1 MQLRRILGPP
11 AAIVVLAFA
20 SPPAAL
26 AANVNVR
33 IEGQGATL
41 LARTQV
47 TTPAADVHGDGS
59 CPGNTVAG
67 ALQVATGGN
76 WDRAPGG
83 FSTVILGE
91 THTFSDGR
99 DSDYWAGWVNDKYGD
114 AFCAQ
119 SLQDGDDVLVTPDT
133 TDNAT
138 FASAIFPLRFAGI
151 PAVVPR
157 GAQVEVR
164 ATEFRNYVGQP
175 TFGTPGTGDPQ
186 PSTGVRISG
195 GGADGTTGQDGKAT
209 VAFTEAGPATVRA
222 VKPVTSPDG
231 GAFAMRAV
239 PQAVCVDDGAGSCG
253 GPSTPGGG
261 GGTPAAPTPYRSPD
275 PEILSIRPGTRFFAK
290 RAPRELRGRI
300 NLGTAGL
307 TSVRLRLKRK
317 AGGRCEYFSGR
328 LEAFRRTRCGTGWS
342 FAIGDRA
349 EWSYLLPEKLAPGR
363 YELDV
368 FARDRTG
375 ERRMDGIVFY
385 VRKGTSR

>member
-11 AAIVVLAFA
+11 AAVLVALA
-20 SPPAAL
+20 VPPAAL
-26 AANVNVR
+26 AADVAVR
-33 IEGQGATL
+33 IEGQAATL

-59 CPGNTVAG
+59 CPGNTIAG
-67 ALQVATGGN
+67 AVQAATGGN

-99 DSDYWAGWVNDKYGD
+99 DSDYWAGWVNDSYGD
-114 AFCAQ
+114 AFCSQ
-119 SLQDGDDVLVTPDT
+119 RLQDGDDVLVTPDT

-138 FASAIFPLRFAGI
+138 FASAIFPLRIAGI

-186 PSTGVRISG
+186 PSTGVRIAG
-195 GGADGTTGQDGKAT
+195 AGADGTTGQDGKAT
-209 VAFTEAGPATVRA
+209 VVFTEAGPATVRA

-231 GAFAMRAV
+231 GAFAMRSV
-239 PQAVCVDDGAGSCG
+239 PQVVCVDDGLRSCG
-253 GPSTPGGG
+253 GSPAPGGQG
-261 GGTPAAPTPYRSPD
+261 VTVAAPPPYRPPD
-275 PEILSIRPGTRFFAK
+275 PEVLSIVGRARFAAK
-290 RAPRELRGRI
+290 DAPRELGGRV

-307 TSVRLRLKRK
+307 TSVRLRLKRR

-328 LEAFRRTRCGTGWS
+328 LEEFRRTRCGTGWS

-349 EWSYLLPEKLAPGR
+349 EWSYLLPEALAPGR

-375 ERRMDGIVFY
+375 ERRMKGVVFY
-385 VRKGTSR
+385 VRTGPRR